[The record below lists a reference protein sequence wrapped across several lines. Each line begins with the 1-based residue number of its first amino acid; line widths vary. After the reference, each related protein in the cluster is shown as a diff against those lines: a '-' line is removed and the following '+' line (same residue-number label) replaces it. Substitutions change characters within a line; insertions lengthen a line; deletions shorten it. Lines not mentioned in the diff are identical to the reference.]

1 MYPVEILVLVLAQQP
16 DVGELGQ
23 AAQLVDLVIDLN
35 DLLLVFL
42 PLLVDLYLFVYDL
55 LTLHLELIDPV
66 STVLFLLLLE
76 QFGRGLLPLEHSFL
90 IFLELPQP
98 ILHVLLLL
106 EQLILDLVVVP
117 EEVHLV
123 VDEGLEGVG
132 FEAHVD
138 QEDKVVHQL
147 AVIVRR
153 MEEPLLQLGSDRHLK
168 GLQFADDE
176 LVGVVLLQRDIEEDE
191 LVPGR
196 ME

>member
-23 AAQLVDLVIDLN
+23 AAQLVDLVIDLY

-76 QFGRGLLPLEHSFL
+76 QFSRGLLPLEHSFL
-90 IFLELPQP
+90 ILLELPQP

-106 EQLILDLVVVP
+106 EQLVLDLVVVP

-138 QEDKVVHQL
+138 QEDEVVHQL

-153 MEEPLLQLGSDRHLK
+153 MEEPLL
-168 GLQFADDE
+168 
-176 LVGVVLLQRDIEEDE
+176 
-191 LVPGR
+191 
-196 ME
+196 